1 MLAQWYLEYLIH
13 RNRPGLLGDVAT
25 LMGMLRINI
34 VTVNGLTEDRRG
46 FLLTAAPEKIEMLQK
61 AIGDIEDIEVTALRP
76 PRAID
81 LVALRHG
88 RSIVESQQV
97 PPVYCFVRGE
107 LGLMIDLLGQI
118 LKENEGQIL
127 GIRGMPKVGKTEAA
141 IASCVN
147 ASKRWIM
154 VSGTIFRQTLR
165 THLNPEETASDCVL
179 LLDAITSTSRPLPEH
194 GELVKEVLALPLP
207 KIVEHPDIFVREGV
221 LSSEAFRTIIE
232 LRREP
237 DEVINYDRIASSSS
251 AFDLS

>member
-1 MLAQWYLEYLIH
+1 MLAQWYLEYRIH
-13 RNRPGLLGDVAT
+13 KNRPGLLGDVAT
-25 LMGMLRINI
+25 LLGMLRINI

-46 FLLTAAPEKIEMLQK
+46 FLLTAEAEKIEMLQK
-61 AIGDIEDIEVTALRP
+61 AIGDVEDIQLTALRP
-76 PRAID
+76 PQAID

-88 RSIVESQQV
+88 RSITESEQV
-97 PPVYCFVRGE
+97 PPVYRFVREE
-107 LGLMIDLLGQI
+107 LGLMIDLMGQI
-118 LKENEGQIL
+118 LKEDKAQIL

-141 IASCVN
+141 IAACVN

-165 THLNPEETASDCVL
+165 TRLTPEETASDCVL

-194 GELVKEVLALPLP
+194 RELVRQVLALPLP
-207 KIVEHPDIFVREGV
+207 KVVEHPDIFVREGI
-221 LSSEAFRTIIE
+221 LSSEAFCTIIE

-237 DEVINYDRIASSSS
+237 DEVISYERIASSPS